1 MPDNGQP
8 RLLRRVSR
16 ALGAFY
22 QALVE
27 MGVENSVT
35 TFTMSEF
42 SRTLNSNG
50 DGSDH
55 AWGGTHLVMGGA
67 VNGGSAASGRLYGT
81 FPDLTLNGPDSF
93 SRGQMIPTT
102 SMDQMAATLASWMGL
117 SAAEVDTIF
126 PNLSN
131 FPSAN
136 LGFM

>member
-1 MPDNGQP
+1 M
-8 RLLRRVSR
+8 LRRVSR

-55 AWGGTHLVMGGA
+55 AWGGTQLVMGGA

-81 FPDLTLNGPDSF
+81 FPDLTLNGPDCF

-102 SMDQMAATLASWMGL
+102 AMDQMAATMATWMGL
-117 SAAEVDTIF
+117 NASQVDTIF

-136 LGFM
+136 LGFV